1 MKTRLIYI
9 LSFVLFSF
17 DAFSQTDSA
26 ASQIQDSA
34 VVQTGTPSGSTAVSD
49 SVDTLTSAV
58 SAKILKEK
66 ADKLYSA
73 EKYAEALEVYRQLAI
88 KGESSD
94 VYYNLGNCYY
104 RLDDIANAI
113 LWYERALLLSPGDSD
128 IRFNLQLARTKTIDK
143 IVPEEEIFF
152 SRWYHS
158 LLNTMSVTAWVWF
171 GIVCFA
177 LTLIGFLLFFLSP
190 NIVVRKSG
198 FYGAILL
205 CFVTILSNVFAY
217 QQKTRKES
225 HDTAIVMQNSVV
237 VKSTPADAGTDLFL
251 LHSGTFLEIIDM
263 TMKDWCQIRLS
274 DGKEGWV
281 PTSAIETI

>member
-1 MKTRLIYI
+1 MKTRLVYI
-9 LSFVLFSF
+9 LSFLLFSF
-17 DAFSQTDSA
+17 DAYSQTDSIT
-26 ASQIQDSA
+26 SNVQDSA
-34 VVQTGTPSGSTAVSD
+34 VVQSD
-49 SVDTLTSAV
+49 KQDKTVKSSSSAATHDNAV
-58 SAKILKEK
+58 SAEILKKK
-66 ADKLYSA
+66 ADKLYSS
-73 EKYAEALEVYRQLAI
+73 EKYAEAIDVYKQLTV

-94 VYYNLGNCYY
+94 IYYNLGNCYY
-104 RLDDIANAI
+104 RLDDIANSI

-143 IVPEEEIFF
+143 IVPEEEIFL

-158 LLNTMSVTAWVWF
+158 LLNMMSVTAWVWV

-177 LTLIGFLLFFLSP
+177 FALAGFLLFFLSP

-205 CFVTILSNVFAY
+205 CFLTVFSNVFAY
-217 QQKTRKES
+217 QQKTRKENR
-225 HDTAIVMQNSVV
+225 DTAIVMQNSVV

-281 PTSAIETI
+281 PTSSIEKI